1 MKAHHA
7 LILGLAAC
15 LLVPNLASAVHDDQ
29 GNTQCL
35 DCHQTLP
42 FDREKLAY
50 TEEVGLTCKKC
61 HQDFPCGAAKNGD
74 AFSHPLEVTPSMEI
88 PRDMPRTASGKIT
101 CITCHSYHAEF
112 WDAEYNNESLLRRSK
127 GMKLCH
133 TCHKNF
139 PQP

>member
-1 MKAHHA
+1 MKMRHTIA
-7 LILGLAAC
+7 LIITTIF
-15 LLVPNLASAVHDDQ
+15 LLPGVVFAVHDDQ
-29 GNTQCL
+29 GDTQCL

-42 FDREKLAY
+42 FNRQQLIY
-50 TEEVGLTCKKC
+50 TDEVGTTCKKC
-61 HQDFPCGAAKNGD
+61 HTTFPCGPDGNAD
-74 AFSHPLEVTPSMEI
+74 TFTHPLDATPTMSI
-88 PRDMPRTASGKIT
+88 PKDMPLSVSGKMT

-133 TCHKNF
+133 ACHQNF